1 MTFCLAFFLA
11 FFLTYILTTF
21 CLAFY
26 PAFSLTY
33 ILTFCLARVWVQVW
47 PTASGA
53 GGGVH
58 TACGAGRRGGEEEK
72 KKEGVTPL
80 LKSRD
85 PHLAGGENHTIGRL
99 HSHLRLRVL
108 DSHEKRRKDR
118 KGFYDGFQY
127 ELIRT
132 GPAENR

>member
-26 PAFSLTY
+26 PASSLTY
-33 ILTFCLARVWVQVW
+33 ILTFCLARGRVQVW

-53 GGGVH
+53 GGGVP
-58 TACGAGRRGGEEEK
+58 TASGAGRGGGEEEK
-72 KKEGVTPL
+72 TKEEEGVTSL
-80 LKSRD
+80 LESRG
-85 PHLAGGENHTIGRL
+85 PHLAGENHTIGRL

-118 KGFYDGFQY
+118 KGFYDGF
-127 ELIRT
+127 
-132 GPAENR
+132 

>member
-1 MTFCLAFFLA
+1 M
-11 FFLTYILTTF
+11 
-21 CLAFY
+21 
-26 PAFSLTY
+26 
-33 ILTFCLARVWVQVW
+33 W

-58 TACGAGRRGGEEEK
+58 TASGAGRGGGEEEK
-72 KKEGVTPL
+72 KKEEEGVTFS
-80 LKSRD
+80 LKPRD

-118 KGFYDGFQY
+118 KG
-127 ELIRT
+127 
-132 GPAENR
+132 

>member
-26 PAFSLTY
+26 PASSLTY
-33 ILTFCLARVWVQVW
+33 ILTFCLARVRVQVW

-53 GGGVH
+53 GGGAP
-58 TACGAGRRGGEEEK
+58 TASGAGRGGGEEEK
-72 KKEGVTPL
+72 KKKEEEGVTSS

-85 PHLAGGENHTIGRL
+85 SHLAGGENHTIGRL

-108 DSHEKRRKDR
+108 DSHDKSRKDR
-118 KGFYDGFQY
+118 NRFYDGFQY
-127 ELIRT
+127 ELLRC
-132 GPAENR
+132 